1 MALLFSKV
9 TLDSEYEKSSFLV
22 GGYPTGS
29 SDLEGYTAYED
40 FLSNMDYGA
49 EINVH
54 ADVYTYGEKER
65 FDAKP
70 EEIAYLTRR
79 MESDP
84 LFLEEHCNFVEDTD
98 FFIDYYPDYA
108 IA

>member
-9 TLDSEYEKSSFLV
+9 TLESNNEHSSFLV

-40 FLSNMDYGA
+40 FLLKADYGA
-49 EINVH
+49 EIAVH
-54 ADVYTYGEKER
+54 ADVYTYGQNER

-70 EEIAYLTRR
+70 VEVAYLMNR
-79 MESDP
+79 MKMDP
-84 LFLEEHCNFVEDTD
+84 LFLEEHCSFVEDTD
-98 FFIDYYPDYA
+98 FFVDNYPELVGP
-108 IA
+108 

>member
-9 TLDSEYEKSSFLV
+9 TLDSEFEKKTFLV
-22 GGYPTGS
+22 GGYPTGT

-40 FLSNMDYGA
+40 FMSDMDYGA
-49 EINVH
+49 EVTVH
-54 ADVYTYGEKER
+54 ADVYTYGENEY

-70 EEIAYLTRR
+70 EEIAYLTKR
-79 MESDP
+79 MEMDP
-84 LFLEEHCNFVEDTD
+84 LFLEDHCHYIEDTD

-108 IA
+108 LA